1 MTDWIENTGKM
12 PVAGDVLVDVKIKN
26 GSSVFFYKADE
37 WLWGNCGKFTITHWR
52 LHKTEEPK
60 EPNASLIAAAPD
72 LLETLQE
79 LIRRESECE
88 EVLTIFMDAKIRAVI
103 AKAQGVCR

>member
-1 MTDWIENTGKM
+1 MNESETRAELIDPALKATGW
-12 PVAGDVLVDVKIKN
+12 GEVD
-26 GSSVFFYKADE
+26 
-37 WLWGNCGKFTITHWR
+37 
-52 LHKTEEPK
+52 
-60 EPNASLIAAAPD
+60 ASLIAAAPD